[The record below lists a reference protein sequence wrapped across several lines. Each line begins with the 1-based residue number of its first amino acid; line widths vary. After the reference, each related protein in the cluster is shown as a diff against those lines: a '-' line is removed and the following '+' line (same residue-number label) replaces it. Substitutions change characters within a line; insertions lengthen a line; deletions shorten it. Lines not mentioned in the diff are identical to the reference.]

1 MIIVAAL
8 AIPPC
13 LLLLTTY
20 TVSYNDRDFA
30 PASVESV
37 KGYAAADRHF
47 PKSQLSVDSVYVQSD
62 HDMRNTTDLI
72 TLDRIAKN
80 VLRVP
85 GISMV
90 QGITRPNGRPLE
102 HASLPFAMG
111 SMGTKIGENLDF
123 LRDRAADID
132 KLAAHMG
139 QLINETNQLE
149 QITRR
154 LEDLTNQLT
163 VGTHISREATEQMRT
178 ITDNARDNLANFDD
192 FFRPLRSYF
201 YWEKHC
207 FDIPI
212 CWALRSLERNNR

>member
-1 MIIVAAL
+1 MNL
-8 AIPPC
+8 A
-13 LLLLTTY
+13 TY
-20 TVSYNDRDFA
+20 KVSYNDRDFA

-37 KGYAAADRHF
+37 EGYAASDRHF
-47 PKSQLSVDSVYVQSD
+47 PKSQLSVDTLYVQSD

-111 SMGTKIGENLDF
+111 SVGTKIGENLTF
-123 LRDRAADID
+123 FKDRVAEID
-132 KLAAHMG
+132 KLADHMG
-139 QLINETNQLE
+139 KLIEETNQLE
-149 QITRR
+149 QITGR

-163 VGTHISREATEQMRT
+163 VGTHISREATEQIRA
-178 ITDNARDNLANFDD
+178 ITDEVAG
-192 FFRPLRSYF
+192 
-201 YWEKHC
+201 
-207 FDIPI
+207 
-212 CWALRSLERNNR
+212 